1 MLRELIK
8 KGVLSLLLLCFGMM
22 SFTMPANH
30 FLTGFNATTSF
41 PDGSRPDISFQT
53 FICNEIV
60 DMINPAHA
68 DENDFPVRQLNFTYL
83 AAHTQKQA
91 ARPFYQYIIPFTKA
105 APPTFVTETKKVYKP
120 ADSSHVLSEYYG
132 FLHLFAL
139 F

>member
-8 KGVLSLLLLCFGMM
+8 KGMLSLLLLCFGMM

-30 FLTGFNATTSF
+30 FLTGFSTNATF
-41 PDGSRPDISFQT
+41 PEGSRPNISFQT

-83 AAHTQKQA
+83 AEHSQKQA
-91 ARPFYQYIIPFTKA
+91 ARPLYQYIIPFVKVV
-105 APPTFVTETKKVYKP
+105 PPTIVTGTKKVYKP
-120 ADSSHVLSEYYG
+120 ADSKKILSDYYN